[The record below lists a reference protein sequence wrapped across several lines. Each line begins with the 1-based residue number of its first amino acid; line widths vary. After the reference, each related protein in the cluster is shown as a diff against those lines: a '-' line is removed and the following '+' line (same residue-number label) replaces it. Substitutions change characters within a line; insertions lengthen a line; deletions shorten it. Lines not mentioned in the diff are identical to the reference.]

1 MELKLD
7 EKKEITGYEVVN
19 VKIHRSLIEDDHIVD
34 DSVPRLPMTQGPI
47 NDLLYQIAERNR
59 LLNQIAH

>member
-34 DSVPRLPMTQGPI
+34 DSVPGLPMTEGPI
-47 NDLLYQIAERNR
+47 NR
-59 LLNQIAH
+59 LLDQIPR